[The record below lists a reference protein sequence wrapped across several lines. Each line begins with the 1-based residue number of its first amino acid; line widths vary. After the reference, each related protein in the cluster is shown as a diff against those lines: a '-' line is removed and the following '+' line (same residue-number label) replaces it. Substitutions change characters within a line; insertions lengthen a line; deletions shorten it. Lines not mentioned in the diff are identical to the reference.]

1 MRLSI
6 HLKSLLTLIVAIFV
20 FSVVV
25 PSFPRRSPGSSM
37 AGT

>member
-6 HLKSLLTLIVAIFV
+6 HLKSLLTLIAAIFV

-25 PSFPRRSPGSSM
+25 PFVSAPIPG
-37 AGT
+37 